1 MLNAFSAA
9 NKVSKAAK
17 IESDFNYDCR
27 YVFYRFYRDSEK
39 FKTMVSTDSKL
50 SEVNEFYNF
59 LSDFKNHKPITT

>member
-1 MLNAFSAA
+1 MHLVQPIKLVRLLKLRVILIMGILIVGMFFT
-9 NKVSKAAK
+9 
-17 IESDFNYDCR
+17 DFT
-27 YVFYRFYRDSEK
+27 DSEK